1 MTGTYSE
8 AMARRIVLAVAIAA
22 VTAAGCGGGEDAGP
36 DENAGDFM
44 TRLVYS
50 IGGNRYGE
58 AWASL
63 HPTHQRVAS
72 RGEYIACEEQNPV
85 VGRVSEVAVLSVSDA
100 DVRVAGEEQP
110 APGKAVLLR
119 VSVRVPEVAEPD
131 RVTQTFHTVAVA
143 KEWRWILNATRYD
156 AYRANRCP

>member
-1 MTGTYSE
+1 VTPSTRL
-8 AMARRIVLAVAIAA
+8 AALAALALAV
-22 VTAAGCGGGEDAGP
+22 VGCGGSSDEP
-36 DENAGDFM
+36 DDDPGAFM

-72 RGEYIACEEQNPV
+72 RGEYIACERREPI
-85 VGRVSEVAVLSVSDA
+85 VGRVSEVAVLSVEDA
-100 DVRVAGEEQP
+100 AVRVAGETQTS
-110 APGKAVLLR
+110 AGKAVLLR
-119 VSVRVPEVAEPD
+119 VSVRVPDLAEPD

-143 KEWRWILNATRYD
+143 KKWRWILSATRYD